1 MANIEQARIHRGPLG
16 PKGSYGGLAPIS
28 ENEELMQ
35 SLVREREGRSR
46 RWGAYATISALCGA
60 LMVAG
65 LVYRASADDSATSLG
80 SADLVAKEQYERAV
94 TRYELGLIKGH
105 ITQSAGELYD
115 SLPFNT
121 NHGQCALEE
130 NQCDKYYLGTF
141 QYVDGACTHGEPG
154 GIGCVVSQGCRFCR
168 LIERVAVT
176 EDERNAEAA
185 GTPVEPYTPR
195 DLQLNWCPPCVCEEY
210 GVEGCAGP
218 GYVGPFPPPQTS
230 DEQ

>member
-154 GIGCVVSQGCRFCR
+154 GIGCVVSQDAGS
-168 LIERVAVT
+168 VASSSGWPS
-176 EDERNAEAA
+176 RRMSA
-185 GTPVEPYTPR
+185 TPR
-195 DLQLNWCPPCVCEEY
+195 RPERPLSRTLPGTSSSTGAPRACARSTASRGAPVRATSVLSPPSNV
-210 GVEGCAGP
+210 
-218 GYVGPFPPPQTS
+218 
-230 DEQ
+230 